1 MLNKYTLKI
10 FGSQVAIVFL
20 VYLLI
25 GITNSYIK
33 EVLDTTSDGMILLV
47 SILYSLGLFVLIA
60 GVMFITEFIFKQID
74 SNVE

>member
-10 FGSQVAIVFL
+10 FGSQVVMVFL

-33 EVLDTTSDGMILLV
+33 EVLDATSDGMILLV

>member
-10 FGSQVAIVFL
+10 FCSQVVMVFL

-60 GVMFITEFIFKQID
+60 GVMFVTEFIYKQID

>member
-10 FGSQVAIVFL
+10 FGSQVVMVFL

>member
-10 FGSQVAIVFL
+10 FASQVVIVFL

-60 GVMFITEFIFKQID
+60 GVMFVTEFIFKQID

>member
-10 FGSQVAIVFL
+10 FGSQVVMVLL

-33 EVLDTTSDGMILLV
+33 EVLDTTSDGIILLV

>member
-10 FGSQVAIVFL
+10 FCSQVVMVFL

-60 GVMFITEFIFKQID
+60 GVMFVTEFIFKQID
-74 SNVE
+74 SSVE

>member
-10 FGSQVAIVFL
+10 FGSQVVMVFL

-60 GVMFITEFIFKQID
+60 GVMFLTEFIFKQID

>member
-10 FGSQVAIVFL
+10 FGSQVIMVFL